1 MLVLKAWHSPLLKH
15 IVILN
20 KMARYGHLAIDYIE
34 QGSSLLLK
42 MILRVS
48 TMLTLLVD
56 VTE

>member
-42 MILRVS
+42 NDS
-48 TMLTLLVD
+48 QSFNHVD
-56 VTE
+56 IIG